1 MPPPLLWDLYCRVV
15 DNHGDLGVCWRLAR
29 ELGARGHAVRLWCDD
44 DSALAW
50 MAPQGAP
57 GVQALPW
64 AAGAAAEPGDVVVEA
79 FACDPPAA
87 FVARMAARARAGAAP
102 PAWINL
108 EYLSAE
114 DWVERCHGL
123 PSPQGAGPG
132 RGLVKHFF
140 HPGFTAATGG
150 LLREPGLLERR
161 AAFARSAWL
170 AARGIA
176 PQAGERVVVLFC
188 YPHAPLP
195 LLWRALAGTPTL
207 LLATPGPAQALAA
220 HQPPPAGVRVH
231 ALPWLAHDEFDA
243 LLWSA
248 DLNLVRGEDSAV
260 RAIWAG
266 APFVWQFYAQ
276 HDGAHAAKLEAY
288 LARVAAVAPDAATAD
303 LRAWWRAW
311 NALPTAAPDPGLPPV
326 APWRRGCAAWRDHLA
341 AQPDLTT
348 QLLAWLAART
358 PPPAGPPSG

>member
-1 MPPPLLWDLYCRVV
+1 MQPAPLLWDLFCRVV

-29 ELGARGHAVRLWCDD
+29 ELAGRGHAVRLWCNDA
-44 DSALAW
+44 SALAW
-50 MAPQGAP
+50 MAPHGAP
-57 GVQALPW
+57 GVQVRPW
-64 AAGAAAEPGDVVVEA
+64 AAAEAAAPGAVVVEA
-79 FACDPPAA
+79 FACDPPAG
-87 FVARMAARARAGAAP
+87 FVARMAQRLRAGAAP

-123 PSPQGAGPG
+123 PSPQAAGPG

-140 HPGFTAATGG
+140 HPGFTP
-150 LLREPGLLERR
+150 RPGE
-161 AAFARSAWL
+161 
-170 AARGIA
+170 
-176 PQAGERVVVLFC
+176 QVVVLFC

-207 LLATPGPAQALAA
+207 LLATPGHAQALVAR
-220 HQPPPAGVRVH
+220 QPPPAGVRVQ
-231 ALPWLAHDEFDA
+231 ALPWLAQDDFDA

-266 APFVWQFYAQ
+266 APFVWQFYPQ
-276 HDGAHAAKLEAY
+276 HDGVHAAKLDAY
-288 LARVAAVAPDAATAD
+288 LGRVGAVAPGAAAPA

-311 NALPTAAPDPGLPPV
+311 NALPPEAAAPAPALPPA
-326 APWRRGCAAWRDHLA
+326 APWRSACAAWCRHLA

-348 QLLAWLAART
+348 QLLAALAARA
-358 PPPAGPPSG
+358 PGPASG